1 MKVVIIT
8 GLSGSGK
15 TNAIDWF
22 EDQGFYCID
31 NMPPALIKNFIKL
44 STAEKSTIT
53 GVAIGA
59 DIRGGEFFKDLDMVI
74 DDLRKMPQ
82 VDSSVLFTEASI
94 ETIIRRYNET
104 RRRHPLTGGAANK
117 EIVEKEIKMLKKI
130 REKADVVLDT
140 SSMKVAEL
148 KGEMSRI
155 FLSEDGDNKFTI
167 NIKSFGYKYGIPLET
182 DMIFDMRFVP
192 NPFYVK
198 SLKELT
204 GNNKKVASFVL
215 KHQVTKDFVINLEN
229 MVNGIIPGYVKEG
242 KYHLNIAF
250 GCTGGHH
257 RSVCMANTAAEM
269 FKKDGYRVSLEHRD
283 L

>member
-31 NMPPALIKNFIKL
+31 NMPPGLIKNFIEL
-44 STAEKSTIT
+44 SNSEKSTVK

-59 DIRGGEFFKDLDMVI
+59 DIRGGEFFKDLDDVI
-74 DDLRKMPQ
+74 DNLRKISK
-82 VDSSVLFTEASI
+82 VESKVLFTEASV

-104 RRRHPLTGGAANK
+104 RRKHPLTGGSPNRDT
-117 EIVEKEIKMLKKI
+117 IEKEIKMLKKI
-130 REKADVVLDT
+130 REKADFVLDT
-140 SSMKVAEL
+140 SSMKVADL

-167 NIKSFGYKYGIPLET
+167 NVSSFGYKYGIPLET
-182 DMIFDMRFVP
+182 DMIFDMRFIP

-204 GNNKKVASFVL
+204 GNNKKVANFVL
-215 KHQVTKDFVINLEN
+215 KHQVAKDFVSNLHS
-229 MVNGIIPGYVKEG
+229 MVNSIVPGYVKEG